1 MRRREF
7 FGLIGGAAAWPPLAA
22 RAQPQAA
29 RRIGVISAIPE
40 TDPEAKP
47 RLMAFQQGLEQL
59 GWVTGRNLHID
70 FRWNNR
76 GDVALSD
83 EMLALAKEIVALEPE
98 VILVQS
104 NPGVAALRRVTSTIP
119 IVFVSVADPVE
130 SGFVES
136 LARPGGNITGF
147 SNFEASM
154 GGKWLEALKQIAPRV
169 TRVVAVLQIETAANA
184 GFLRAAQSAAASLGV
199 NLTAASV
206 HNATEIETALTA
218 LSTESNC
225 GLIVMPHPVTVTHR
239 EVILKLATRYRLP
252 AVYPFRYYAAAGG
265 LMSYGIDLVDLYR
278 RAATYVDRILRGAKP
293 RELPVQAP
301 SKFEMVINL
310 KTAKALGLDVPVRLQ
325 QLADEVIE

>member
-7 FGLIGGAAAWPPLAA
+7 FGLVGGAAAWPLVA
-22 RAQPQAA
+22 RAQSQAA
-29 RRIGVISAIPE
+29 RRIGVISAVSE
-40 TDPEAKP
+40 TDREAKP
-47 RLMAFQQGLEQL
+47 RLMAFQQALEQL
-59 GWVTGRNLHID
+59 GWATGRNLRID

-76 GDVALSD
+76 GDVALAE
-83 EMLALAKEIVALEPE
+83 EMLALSKEMVALEPE

-104 NPGVAALRRVTSTIP
+104 NPGVAALRQVTSTIP

-154 GGKWLEALKQIAPRV
+154 GGKWLEALKQIAPGV
-169 TRVVAVLQIETAANA
+169 NKVLALLQAETAANA
-184 GFLRAAQSAAASLGV
+184 GFLRTAQSAASSLGV
-199 NLTAASV
+199 TLTAASV
-206 HNATEIETALTA
+206 HNATEIETALMA
-218 LSTESNC
+218 LSAQSNC
-225 GLIVMPHPVTVTHR
+225 GLIVMPHPVTTANR
-239 EVILKLATRYRLP
+239 ELILKMAARYRLP
-252 AVYPFRYYAAAGG
+252 SVYPFRYYVAEGG
-265 LMSYGIDLVDLYR
+265 LMSYGIDTVDLFR

-301 SKFEMVINL
+301 SKFEMAINL
-310 KTAKALGLDVPVRLQ
+310 KTARALGLDVPLHLQ

>member
-1 MRRREF
+1 LRRREF
-7 FGLIGGAAAWPPLAA
+7 FGLIGGAAACPLTA
-22 RAQPQAA
+22 RAQPQSA
-29 RRIGVISAIPE
+29 RRIGVISAISE
-40 TDPEAKP
+40 SDPEAKP
-47 RLMAFQQGLEQL
+47 RLIAFQQGLEEL
-59 GWVTGRNLHID
+59 GWAAGRNLRID

-76 GDVALSD
+76 GDFALAQ
-83 EMLALAKEIVALEPE
+83 EMLALAKEMVALEPE

-104 NPGVAALRRVTSTIP
+104 NPGVAALRQVTSTIP

-136 LARPGGNITGF
+136 LAHPGGNITGF

-169 TRVVAVLQIETAANA
+169 TKVLALLHVETAANA
-184 GFLRAAQSAAASLGV
+184 GFLRAAQSAASSLGV
-199 NLTAASV
+199 TLTAASV
-206 HNATEIETALTA
+206 HNATEIETAVTA
-218 LSTESNC
+218 LSAEVNC
-225 GLIVMPHPVTVTHR
+225 GLIVMPHPVTTANR
-239 EVILKLATRYRLP
+239 ELILRMAAQYRLP

-265 LMSYGIDLVDLYR
+265 LMSYGIDILDLYR
-278 RAATYVDRILRGAKP
+278 RAANYVDRILRGVKP

-310 KTAKALGLDVPVRLQ
+310 KTAKALGLDVPVHLQ

>member
-7 FGLIGGAAAWPPLAA
+7 FGLIGGAAAWPLAA

-29 RRIGVISAIPE
+29 RRIGVISAVSE
-40 TDPEAKP
+40 SDPEAKP
-47 RLMAFQQGLEQL
+47 RRIAFQQGLEQL
-59 GWVTGRNLHID
+59 GWATSRNLHID

-76 GDVALSD
+76 GDVTVSE

-98 VILVQS
+98 VIVILVQS
-104 NPGVAALRRVTSTIP
+104 NPGVAAIRQVTSTIP

-154 GGKWLEALKQIAPRV
+154 GGKWLEAIKQIAPGV
-169 TRVVAVLQIETAANA
+169 TKVLALLQVETAANA
-184 GFLRAAQSAAASLGV
+184 GFLRTAQSAASSLGV
-199 NLTAASV
+199 TLTGTSV

-225 GLIVMPHPVTVTHR
+225 GLIVMPHPVTTANR
-239 EVILKLATRYRLP
+239 ELILKMAAQYRLP
-252 AVYPFRYYAAAGG
+252 AVYPFRYW
-265 LMSYGIDLVDLYR
+265 SHVIR
-278 RAATYVDRILRGAKP
+278 DRP
-293 RELPVQAP
+293 C
-301 SKFEMVINL
+301 
-310 KTAKALGLDVPVRLQ
+310 
-325 QLADEVIE
+325 

>member
-7 FGLIGGAAAWPPLAA
+7 FGLIGGAATWPLAA

-29 RRIGVISAIPE
+29 RRIGVISAISE
-40 TDPEAKP
+40 SDPEEKP
-47 RLMAFQQGLEQL
+47 RRIAFQQALEQL
-59 GWVTGRNLHID
+59 GWATGRNLRID

-76 GDVALSD
+76 GDVAVSE

-104 NPGVAALRRVTSTIP
+104 NPGVAALRQVTSTIP

-169 TRVVAVLQIETAANA
+169 TRMLALLQVETAANA
-184 GFLRAAQSAAASLGV
+184 GFLRTAQSAASSLGV
-199 NLTAASV
+199 SLTAASV
-206 HNATEIETALTA
+206 LNASEIETAVTA
-218 LSTESNC
+218 LSAETKI
-225 GLIVMPHPVTVTHR
+225 G
-239 EVILKLATRYRLP
+239 
-252 AVYPFRYYAAAGG
+252 
-265 LMSYGIDLVDLYR
+265 
-278 RAATYVDRILRGAKP
+278 RA
-293 RELPVQAP
+293 
-301 SKFEMVINL
+301 
-310 KTAKALGLDVPVRLQ
+310 
-325 QLADEVIE
+325 

>member
-7 FGLIGGAAAWPPLAA
+7 FGLIGGAAAWPLAA

-29 RRIGVISAIPE
+29 RRIGVISAVPE
-40 TDPEAKP
+40 SDPEEKP
-47 RLMAFQQGLEQL
+47 RRIAFQQGLEQL
-59 GWVTGRNLHID
+59 GWATGRNLHID

-76 GDVALSD
+76 GDVTVSE
-83 EMLALAKEIVALEPE
+83 EMLALAKEMVALEPE

-104 NPGVAALRRVTSTIP
+104 NPGVAAIRQVTSTIP

-239 EVILKLATRYRLP
+239 EVILKLAAEYRLP

-265 LMSYGIDLVDLYR
+265 LMSYGTDLVDLYR
-278 RAATYVDRILRGAKP
+278 RAATNVDRILRGVKP

-310 KTAKALGLDVPVRLQ
+310 KTAKTLGLDVPLHLQ

>member
-7 FGLIGGAAAWPPLAA
+7 FGLIGGAAAWPLAA

-40 TDPEAKP
+40 SDPLAKP

-59 GWVTGRNLHID
+59 GWATGRNLHID
-70 FRWNNR
+70 FRWSNR
-76 GDVALSD
+76 GDVTVSE

-104 NPGVAALRRVTSTIP
+104 NPGVAALRQVTSMIP

-136 LARPGGNITGF
+136 LPRPGGNITGF

-154 GGKWLEALKQIAPRV
+154 GGKWLEALKQIAPGV
-169 TRVVAVLQIETAANA
+169 TKVLAILHVETAANA
-184 GFLRAAQSAAASLGV
+184 GFLRTAQSAAPSLGV
-199 NLTAASV
+199 TLTAASV
-206 HNATEIETALTA
+206 HNAVEIETALTA
-218 LSTESNC
+218 LSTDTNF
-225 GLIVMPHPVTVTHR
+225 GLIVMPHPVTTANR
-239 EVILKLATRYRLP
+239 ELILRKAAQYRLP
-252 AVYPFRYYAAAGG
+252 AVYPFRYYVVEGG

-310 KTAKALGLDVPVRLQ
+310 KTAKALGLDVPLHLQ

>member
-7 FGLIGGAAAWPPLAA
+7 FGLISGAAAWPLAA

-40 TDPEAKP
+40 SDPEEKP
-47 RLMAFQQGLEQL
+47 RRIAFQQGLEQL
-59 GWVTGRNLHID
+59 GWATGRNLHID
-70 FRWNNR
+70 FRSNNR
-76 GDVALSD
+76 GDVALAEGMAALSR
-83 EMLALAKEIVALEPE
+83 EMVALEPE

-104 NPGVAALRRVTSTIP
+104 NPGVAALRKVTSTIP

-136 LARPGGNITGF
+136 LAHPGGNITGF

-169 TRVVAVLQIETAANA
+169 TRVLALLHAETAANA
-184 GFLRAAQSAAASLGV
+184 GLLRAAQWAAPSLGV
-199 NLTAASV
+199 TLTAASV
-206 HNATEIETALTA
+206 HNASEIETAVMT
-218 LSTESNC
+218 LSTEVNC
-225 GLIVMPHPVTVTHR
+225 GLIVMPHPVTTANR
-239 EVILKLATRYRLP
+239 ELILKIAAQFRLP
-252 AVYPFRYYAAAGG
+252 AVYPFRYYVKEGG
-265 LMSYGIDLVDLYR
+265 LMSYGIDTIDMFR

-310 KTAKALGLDVPVRLQ
+310 KTAKALGLDVPVHLQ

>member
-7 FGLIGGAAAWPPLAA
+7 FGLIGGVATWPLAA

-40 TDPEAKP
+40 SDPEQKP
-47 RLMAFQQGLEQL
+47 RRMAFQQSLEQL
-59 GWVTGRNLHID
+59 GWATGRNLHID

-76 GDVALSD
+76 GDVAVSE
-83 EMLALAKEIVALEPE
+83 EMLSLAREIVALEPE

-104 NPGVAALRRVTSTIP
+104 NPGVAALRQVTSTIP

-154 GGKWLEALKQIAPRV
+154 GGKWLEALKQIAPRI
-169 TRVVAVLQIETAANA
+169 TRVMAVLQIETAANA
-184 GFLRAAQSAAASLGV
+184 GFLRTAQSAAASVGV

-218 LSTESNC
+218 LSTESDC

-239 EVILKLATRYRLP
+239 EVILKLAIRYRLP
-252 AVYPFRYYAAAGG
+252 AVYPFRYYAAEGG

-278 RAATYVDRILRGAKP
+278 RAATYVDRILRGATP

-310 KTAKALGLDVPVRLQ
+310 KTAKALGLDVPVQLQ

>member
-7 FGLIGGAAAWPPLAA
+7 FGLIGGAAAWPPLSA
-22 RAQPQAA
+22 RAQPQAV

-40 TDPEAKP
+40 NDREEKP
-47 RLMAFQQGLEQL
+47 RRMAFQQGLEQL
-59 GWVTGRNLHID
+59 GWASGRNLRID

-76 GDVALSD
+76 GDVAVAE
-83 EMLALAKEIVALEPE
+83 EMLALSKEMVALEPE
-98 VILVQS
+98 VILIQS
-104 NPGVAALRRVTSTIP
+104 NPGVAALRQVTSTIP

-154 GGKWLEALKQIAPRV
+154 GGKWLEALKQIAPGINK
-169 TRVVAVLQIETAANA
+169 VLALLQVETAANA
-184 GFLRAAQSAAASLGV
+184 RFLRSAESAASSLGV
-199 NLTAASV
+199 TLTAASV
-206 HNATEIETALTA
+206 HNVNEIETALTA
-218 LSTESNC
+218 LSAVVNC
-225 GLIVMPHPVTVTHR
+225 GLIVMPHPVTVANR
-239 EVILKLATRYRLP
+239 ELILKLATRYRLP
-252 AVYPFRYYAAAGG
+252 AIYAFRYHVTEGG

-310 KTAKALGLDVPVRLQ
+310 KTARALGLDVPLRLQ

>member
-1 MRRREF
+1 MRRRDF
-7 FGLIGGAAAWPPLAA
+7 FGLVGGATAWPLTA

-29 RRIGVISAIPE
+29 RRIGVLSAISE
-40 TDPEAKP
+40 SDPEEKP
-47 RLMAFQQGLEQL
+47 RRIAFQQGLEQL
-59 GWVTGRNLHID
+59 GWATGRNLHID

-76 GDVALSD
+76 GDVTVSE
-83 EMLALAKEIVALEPE
+83 EMLALAKEMVALEPE

-104 NPGVAALRRVTSTIP
+104 NPGVAAIRQVTSTIP

-184 GFLRAAQSAAASLGV
+184 GFLRTAQSAASSLGV
-199 NLTAASV
+199 TLTAASV
-206 HNATEIETALTA
+206 HNAAEIETALTA
-218 LSTESNC
+218 LSAQSNC

-252 AVYPFRYYAAAGG
+252 AVYAFRYHVAEGG
-265 LMSYGIDLVDLYR
+265 LMSYGIDIVDLYR
-278 RAATYVDRILRGAKP
+278 RAATYVDRILRGVKP

-310 KTAKALGLDVPVRLQ
+310 KTAKTLGLDVPLHLQ

>member
-7 FGLIGGAAAWPPLAA
+7 FGLIGGAAAWPLAA
-22 RAQPQAA
+22 RAQSQAV

-40 TDPEAKP
+40 SDPEEKP
-47 RLMAFQQGLEQL
+47 RRIAFQQGLEQL
-59 GWVTGRNLHID
+59 GWATGRNLHID

-76 GDVALSD
+76 GDVTISE
-83 EMLALAKEIVALEPE
+83 EMLALAREIVALEPE

-104 NPGVAALRRVTSTIP
+104 NPGVAAIRQVTSTIP
-119 IVFVSVADPVE
+119 SVFVSVADPVE

-169 TRVVAVLQIETAANA
+169 TRVLAVLQIETAANA
-184 GFLRAAQSAAASLGV
+184 GFLRTAQSAAASLGV

-252 AVYPFRYYAAAGG
+252 AVYPFRYYAAEGG

-278 RAATYVDRILRGAKP
+278 RAATYVDRILRGVKP

-310 KTAKALGLDVPVRLQ
+310 KTAKTLGLDVPLHLQ

>member
-7 FGLIGGAAAWPPLAA
+7 FGLIGGAAAWPLAA
-22 RAQPQAA
+22 RAQPQGL
-29 RRIGVISAIPE
+29 RRIGVISAVPE
-40 TDPEAKP
+40 TDPEAMS
-47 RLMAFQQGLEQL
+47 RLVAFQQALEQL

-76 GDVALSD
+76 GDVALSE
-83 EMLALAKEIVALEPE
+83 EMLALSREMVALEPE
-98 VILVQS
+98 VILAQS
-104 NPGVAALRRVTSTIP
+104 NPGVAALRQLTSTIP

-154 GGKWLEALKQIAPRV
+154 GGKWLQAVKQIAPGV
-169 TRVVAVLQIETAANA
+169 TKVLALLHVETAANA
-184 GFLRAAQSAAASLGV
+184 GFLRTAQSAAPSLGV
-199 NLTAASV
+199 TLTAAGV
-206 HNATEIETALTA
+206 HDATDIETALMA
-218 LSTESNC
+218 LSAEVNR
-225 GLIVMPHPVTVTHR
+225 GLIVMPHPVTVSHR
-239 EVILKLATRYRLP
+239 ALILKMAAQYRLP
-252 AVYPFRYYAAAGG
+252 AVYPFRYYVTEGG

-278 RAATYVDRILRGAKP
+278 RAATYVDRILRSAKP
-293 RELPVQAP
+293 RDLPVQAP

-310 KTAKALGLDVPVRLQ
+310 KTAKALGLDVPVHLQ

>member
-1 MRRREF
+1 MRRREC
-7 FGLIGGAAAWPPLAA
+7 FGLVGGATAWPLTA

-40 TDPEAKP
+40 SDPEEKP
-47 RLMAFQQGLEQL
+47 RRIAFQQGLEQL
-59 GWVTGRNLHID
+59 GWATGRNLHID

-76 GDVALSD
+76 GDVTVSE
-83 EMLALAKEIVALEPE
+83 EMLAIAREIVALEPE

-104 NPGVAALRRVTSTIP
+104 NPGVAAIRQVTSTIP

-169 TRVVAVLQIETAANA
+169 TRVLAVLQIETAANA
-184 GFLRAAQSAAASLGV
+184 GFLRTAQSAAASLGV

-252 AVYPFRYYAAAGG
+252 AVYAFRYHVAEGG

-278 RAATYVDRILRGAKP
+278 RAATYVDRILRGVKP

-310 KTAKALGLDVPVRLQ
+310 KTAKALGLDVPVHLQ